1 MSAAPRLALIGLGK
15 MGRTVAQ
22 LAAGRQWPVVA
33 TIDASDVPSDTGIR
47 REQLGGAD
55 VAIEFTTP
63 AAAPANVLACVR
75 AGVPVV
81 VGTTGWDAERERVER
96 AVLAG
101 DGALFWS
108 PNFSIGVN
116 LFWRM
121 AEHAARLAAR
131 STFDAHIVETH
142 HAAKLD
148 APSGTARELARVVSS
163 AFGREVPITSIRVG
177 SVPGTHELLLDAPYE
192 EIHLEHVTRDRR
204 VFADG
209 ALTVAHWL
217 IGRRGVFTM
226 RDLLDS
232 NDSDHA

>member
-1 MSAAPRLALIGLGK
+1 MPRLALIGLGK

-22 LAAGRQWPVVA
+22 LAAERQWPVVA
-33 TIDASDVPSDTGIR
+33 SIEASDVSSDTGIR
-47 REQLGGAD
+47 RDQLGDAD

-81 VGTTGWDAERERVER
+81 VGTTGWDRERERVER
-96 AVLAG
+96 AVLAV

-121 AEHAARLAAR
+121 AEHAARLALR

-148 APSGTARELARVVSS
+148 APSGTARELARVASG
-163 AFGREVPITSIRVG
+163 AFGREVPITSVRVG

-192 EIHLEHVTRDRR
+192 QIRLEHVARDRR

-209 ALTVAHWL
+209 ALTAAHWL

-232 NDSDHA
+232 NASDHA

>member
-1 MSAAPRLALIGLGK
+1 VRGIELGDEPEVSGLDAA
-15 MGRTVAQ
+15 V
-22 LAAGRQWPVVA
+22 
-33 TIDASDVPSDTGIR
+33 D
-47 REQLGGAD
+47 
-55 VAIEFTTP
+55 FTTP
-63 AAAPANVLACVR
+63 DAAPGNVR
-75 AGVPVV
+75 AALEQGVSCV

-148 APSGTARELARVVSS
+148 APSGTARELARVVSG

-209 ALTVAHWL
+209 ALTAAHWL